1 MATNP
6 LGTNTRNIT
15 FNIPVSLFVSI
26 NRLANISGLSASQYG
41 RALLQFASDRN
52 LLARKTSAS
61 VAAWERAAERGD
73 ALPAIELEIV
83 EPISEPVS
91 EAAAKKTPPQPRGK
105 SDGR

>member
-15 FNIPVSLFVSI
+15 FNIPVPLFVQI

-52 LLARKTSAS
+52 LLARKTSDS
-61 VAAWERAAERGD
+61 VEAWERAAERGD
-73 ALPAIELEIV
+73 VLPAIELEIV
-83 EPISEPVS
+83 EPVS
-91 EAAAKKTPPQPRGK
+91 EAAAKKTPPPHRGK
-105 SDGR
+105 SAGR